1 MLYALIALCVCGVVA
16 IAVLAHI
23 ALTLNEINLNLKKLS
38 RRSAQ
43 TRALAAGIAAAT
55 KPQPEEIAASPQS
68 GAEQT
73 AVEQAEFSE
82 AEIAAVVAVAGRALG
97 LYAEDTNSAGK
108 ESNSTS
114 EG

>member
-16 IAVLAHI
+16 IGILAHI

-55 KPQPEEIAASPQS
+55 KPQAEELTASGSAAARQTS
-68 GAEQT
+68 AEK
-73 AVEQAEFSE
+73 AEFSE
-82 AEIAAVVAVAGRALG
+82 AEIAAAVAVAHRARG

-108 ESNSTS
+108 ESNFTS